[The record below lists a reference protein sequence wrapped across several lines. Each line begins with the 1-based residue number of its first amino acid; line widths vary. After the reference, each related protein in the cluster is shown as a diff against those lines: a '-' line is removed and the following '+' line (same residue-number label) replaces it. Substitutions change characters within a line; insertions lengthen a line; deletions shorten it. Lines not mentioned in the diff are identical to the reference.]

1 MPQGWCGNFKFQLYL
16 KDCLF
21 GGRAGWRT
29 RLIRN
34 RRRLAGA
41 VGLRTFSTHTCGQ
54 QQRQMAQRLQKA
66 TAPLAP
72 LRVLLLLLLHLLVR
86 AAPSAR
92 AASPDSRRP
101 QKARHPPAEPLWAE
115 LDVVRKSLVDVR
127 DREHGA
133 HHLSFVL
140 EFAACA
146 SCLFVTAV
154 AMGARLCDLCSA
166 QWQVTVQLTSGSP
179 SRCALQT
186 GTRTAC
192 STSWTNQATTTWT
205 ARRCT
210 AYSLVLHTRWV
221 YVQRGGGGC

>member
-1 MPQGWCGNFKFQLYL
+1 MCCDAAAGSA
-16 KDCLF
+16 
-21 GGRAGWRT
+21 GGRGV
-29 RLIRN
+29 RLRPTAAAN
-34 RRRLAGA
+34 GPASAKSDGA
-41 VGLRTFSTHTCGQ
+41 TST
-54 QQRQMAQRLQKA
+54 A
-66 TAPLAP
+66 
-72 LRVLLLLLLHLLVR
+72 
-86 AAPSAR
+86 AR
-92 AASPDSRRP
+92 AAAATAAFARPCRPECQSGLTRLSAPAKGTPPTGRATMGRARCCPKEPSRCPRSR
-101 QKARHPPAEPLWAE
+101 AR
-115 LDVVRKSLVDVR
+115 
-127 DREHGA
+127 
-133 HHLSFVL
+133 
-140 EFAACA
+140 CA
-146 SCLFVTAV
+146 SSVIRFRVCRLCIMSFVTAV